1 MLSVLVTSRAL
12 QPRGHT
18 GKAESPQ
25 EKQSQRRWKPIC
37 TFACVHSQ
45 HHLIV
50 ACVHLQEPR
59 AESAPK
65 RASCVITGRHPNT
78 PRQVA
83 VVCRQLTGTLVLG
96 DCCQQ
101 LKILHNGSEMAPP
114 DFEAAAGC
122 SKGKNWKVSNR
133 CHLSG
138 DMKNFAG
145 MQALV
150 QDVTGQA
157 CMMLCMLTFVSWHS
171 MTVAIAAD
179 PARM

>member
-1 MLSVLVTSRAL
+1 
-12 QPRGHT
+12 
-18 GKAESPQ
+18 
-25 EKQSQRRWKPIC
+25 
-37 TFACVHSQ
+37 
-45 HHLIV
+45 
-50 ACVHLQEPR
+50 
-59 AESAPK
+59 
-65 RASCVITGRHPNT
+65 
-78 PRQVA
+78 
-83 VVCRQLTGTLVLG
+83 VLG

>member
-1 MLSVLVTSRAL
+1 MLSVFVILRAL
-12 QPRGHT
+12 QPCRHT
-18 GKAESPQ
+18 REQ
-25 EKQSQRRWKPIC
+25 NQTIYKPIC
-37 TFACVHSQ
+37 TFTCVRPQ
-45 HHLIV
+45 HFA
-50 ACVHLQEPR
+50 ACVHLQELR

-78 PRQVA
+78 PCQVT

-133 CHLSG
+133 CHYSG
-138 DMKNFAG
+138 DMKNSTG
-145 MQALV
+145 MQGVV
-150 QDVTGQA
+150 QDMPGQA
-157 CMMLCMLTFVSWHS
+157 CMVFCMLALVLWHS
-171 MTVAIAAD
+171 VTVTIAAD
-179 PARM
+179 PAHM